1 MKKKLIQKLA
11 AVLKPLL
18 PALFTGGMILSFA
31 AAPML
36 APIPK
41 RLIWTLP
48 AMAASTEPPA
58 ATTAPE
64 TQETEPDTTALLE
77 APQREYRDGSYSGVG
92 IGFGGE
98 IRLAVTVEQ
107 GRITAIEILSA
118 SGETESFLI
127 RAKTVIDG
135 ILSAQTWE
143 VDAVSG
149 ATYSSEGIK
158 AAVKN
163 ALTGEAPPRANRET
177 HTVSDNPQ
185 PITEIS
191 FDPPQNG
198 YRDGI
203 YTGSAHGFGGNITVQ
218 VTITGGSIT
227 SITVLSAAGETDAF
241 FRQAKAVIPAI
252 LQAQSPKVDAVS
264 GATYSSNG
272 IKEAVNNALASAKAS
287 SQNPEPTEPEPTE
300 PETTEP
306 ETTEPEPTE
315 SEPTEPEPTNP
326 AELPITEEFT
336 ETYVG
341 TATVAANEEESFW
354 DYDITLTVTV
364 SVKRTTV
371 ETDGQR
377 KTVTERTVTE
387 VSVFAD
393 TDAVNLAF
401 LHQAFNQ
408 LKPQLMDCGEIDAVS
423 GATCSS
429 NGIRDAWE
437 QAMQEVVLGETVEI
451 VDSTPTEPEPT
462 GSEPTEPEPTE
473 PEPTEPEPT
482 EPEPTE
488 PEPTEPETTEPEPT
502 SPAELPITEE
512 FTETYV
518 GTATVAA
525 NEEESFWDYD
535 ITLTVTVSVKRTTVE
550 TDGQRKTV
558 TERTVTEVSVFADTD
573 AVNLAFLHQAFN
585 QLKPQLMDCGE
596 IDAVSGATC
605 SSNGIRD
612 AWEQAMQEVIL
623 GETVEIVDSTP

>member
-1 MKKKLIQKLA
+1 MKKKLFQKLA

-77 APQREYRDGSYSGVG
+77 APQPEYRDGSYSGVG

-300 PETTEP
+300 PE
-306 ETTEPEPTE
+306 
-315 SEPTEPEPTNP
+315 PTNP

-462 GSEPTEPEPTE
+462 EPEPTEPETTEPEPTE
-473 PEPTEPEPT
+473 PEPTESEP
-482 EPEPTE
+482 
-488 PEPTEPETTEPEPT
+488 TEPEPT

-518 GTATVAA
+518 GIATVAA

-585 QLKPQLMDCGE
+585 QLKPQLMNCGE

>member
-1 MKKKLIQKLA
+1 MKKKLFQKLA

-77 APQREYRDGSYSGVG
+77 APQPEYRDGSYSGVG

-300 PETTEP
+300 PE
-306 ETTEPEPTE
+306 
-315 SEPTEPEPTNP
+315 PTEPEPTNP

-462 GSEPTEPEPTE
+462 EPEPTEPETTEPEPTE
-473 PEPTEPEPT
+473 PEPTESEP
-482 EPEPTE
+482 
-488 PEPTEPETTEPEPT
+488 TEPEPT

-518 GTATVAA
+518 GIATVAA

>member
-1 MKKKLIQKLA
+1 MKKKLFQKLA

-77 APQREYRDGSYSGVG
+77 APQPEYRDGSYSGVG

-300 PETTEP
+300 PE
-306 ETTEPEPTE
+306 
-315 SEPTEPEPTNP
+315 PTEPEPTNP

-408 LKPQLMDCGEIDAVS
+408 LKPQLMNCGEIDAVS

-462 GSEPTEPEPTE
+462 EPEPTEPETTEPEPTE
-473 PEPTEPEPT
+473 PEPTESEP
-482 EPEPTE
+482 
-488 PEPTEPETTEPEPT
+488 TEPEPT

-518 GTATVAA
+518 GIATVAA

-585 QLKPQLMDCGE
+585 QLKPQLMNCGE